1 MHWFIDPIKN
11 QFADFQGR
19 TTRKEYWMFIL
30 VYVLIY
36 IPLAIVTEMLNLQII
51 GFVFSLAVIVPSIAI
66 AARRLHD
73 IGKSGWWQLISL
85 IPLVGTIIL
94 IVWLATKSEG
104 DNTYGSSSVAQDGVP
119 PVPKPETVV
128 TNEDVPVSSD
138 SEGGSSE
145 SQ

>member
-11 QFADFQGR
+11 QYADFQGR